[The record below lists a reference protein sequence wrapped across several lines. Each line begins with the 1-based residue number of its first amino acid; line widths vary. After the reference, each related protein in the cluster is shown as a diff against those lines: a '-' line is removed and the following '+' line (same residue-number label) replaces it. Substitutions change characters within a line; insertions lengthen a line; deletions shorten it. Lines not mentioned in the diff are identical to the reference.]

1 MSYRLRFLG
10 AADTVTGSK
19 YLLQTPEHRILVDCG
34 LFQGFKQLRERNWKP
49 FPIDPASLDAVL
61 LTHAHLD
68 HSGYLPALIRDGFT
82 GPVYS
87 THASFQLCELLLPDS
102 GYLMEADARY
112 AKRKGYSKHK
122 NPRPLY
128 TQADARS
135 ALKAFKPVNFAEPVE
150 VSHDCKAI
158 FRPMG
163 HILGASSIELQ
174 CGDMKIVFSGDI
186 GRYGSATMVDPEPVA
201 EADYVVTES
210 TYGDRHHGDAD
221 PEAVLEEVI
230 GRTVRRGGSVIIPSF
245 AVGRAQA
252 LLFHLGQLR
261 KQDRIPEIPI
271 YLDSPMAVNASSI
284 FCDHLGEHRL
294 SEQQCRDA
302 CGIAEYVREAEDSKK
317 LNSNAMPK
325 IIISASGMATGGRI
339 LHHLKHYGPSHRNTI
354 ILAGFQAGGTRGAA
368 LRDGATELKIHG
380 SYVPIRAEVAQLDM
394 LSAHADQ
401 DELLRWLEGFRASPR
416 QVFVTHGEPSA
427 SDTLRRLVTE
437 RLGWDARVPE
447 HAEEV
452 VLS

>member
-1 MSYRLRFLG
+1 MSYKLNFLG
-10 AADTVTGSK
+10 AAGTVTGSK
-19 YLLQTPEHRILVDCG
+19 YLLQTPDHRILIDCG

-49 FPIDPASLDAVL
+49 FPVDPASIDAVL

-68 HSGYLPALIRDGFT
+68 HSGYVPALIRDGFK
-82 GPVYS
+82 GRVLS
-87 THASFQLCELLLPDS
+87 THATLKLCELLLPDS

-122 NPRPLY
+122 SPRPLY
-128 TQADARS
+128 TQADAKA
-135 ALKAFKPVNFAEPVE
+135 ALKSFRPVPFQQLVE
-150 VSHDCKAI
+150 VTRDCKAI

-186 GRYGSATMVDPEPVA
+186 GRYGSATMVDPVA
-201 EADYVVTES
+201 VPEADYIVTES
-210 TYGDRHHGDAD
+210 TYGNRHHGEAD
-221 PEAVLEEVI
+221 PESVLEDVV

-245 AVGRAQA
+245 AIGRAQT
-252 LLFHLGQLR
+252 LLYHLGQLR
-261 KQDRIPEIPI
+261 QQGRLPQIPI

-294 SEQQCRDA
+294 TEKQCRDA
-302 CGIAEYVREAEDSKK
+302 CGIAEYVREAEDSKQ
-317 LNSNAMPK
+317 LNRSAMPK

-339 LHHLKHYGPSHRNTI
+339 LHHLKHYAPSHRNTI

-380 SYVPIRAEVAQLDM
+380 SYIPVRAEVAQLDM

-401 DELLRWLEGFRASPR
+401 DELLRWLEGFRSSPQ

-427 SDTLRRLVTE
+427 SDMLRHLVTE
-437 RLGWDARVPE
+437 RLGWNARVPE